1 MYRVYLLLGS
11 NMGDRQAMLD
21 AANLELIDALLPDYL
36 EVAAL
41 GDAVNTSRVMETEP
55 WGFDTPVEPF
65 LNQSFCCLT
74 ELEPQQIL
82 AQCQRIETEL
92 GRERKEMQF
101 DAAGKRIYESRV
113 IDIDILAVEKETAG
127 GWEAVEV
134 ATADLTVPH
143 PQLESRDFARKL
155 YEELRAAGKVAARGG
170 KTPVKDL
177 GNTVGRPSGKGAG
190 KPVGKKKFKK

>member
-41 GDAVNTSRVMETEP
+41 GDAVNTSAVMETEP

-74 ELEPQQIL
+74 ELEPHQVL
-82 AQCQRIETEL
+82 EQCQRIETEL
-92 GRERKEMQF
+92 GRERTGAQF
-101 DAAGKRIYESRV
+101 DAQGKRIYRSRV
-113 IDIDILAVEKETAG
+113 IDIDILAVERETAG
-127 GWEAVEV
+127 GWESVEV

-143 PQLESRDFARKL
+143 PQLQSRDFARKL
-155 YEELRAAGKVAARGG
+155 YEELRGAGKGADKRE
-170 KTPVKDL
+170 
-177 GNTVGRPSGKGAG
+177 KGAG
-190 KPVGKKKFKK
+190 KDMKPAGKGAEKSVGKKKFKK